1 MSIGY
6 SSASSVFSLVCA
18 AMAVLVLS
26 GGSATAQQY
35 LGNAR
40 QRCQGPVT
48 VTTSGGALQV
58 RPFEA
63 RSAEVNTANVQWQC
77 PDQPQPG
84 QIQCPANTNKVLVDR
99 SQGGNTFS
107 VVCLHQ

>member
-6 SSASSVFSLVCA
+6 SSAPSVFSLVCA

-26 GGSATAQQY
+26 GDGASAQQY

-63 RSAEVNTANVQWQC
+63 RSAEVSTSNVQWQC

-99 SQGGNTFS
+99 SQGGSIFS
-107 VVCLHQ
+107 IICLQK

>member
-1 MSIGY
+1 MCAGVKLTSGLFLAL
-6 SSASSVFSLVCA
+6 SCALLLSAL
-18 AMAVLVLS
+18 LPQT
-26 GGSATAQQY
+26 GTAQQY

-63 RSAEVNTANVQWQC
+63 RSAEVGGAAVRWQC
-77 PDQPQPG
+77 PDQQQAGEVP
-84 QIQCPANTNKVLVDR
+84 CPAGTNKVLIDR
-99 SQGGNTFS
+99 SQGGSIFS
-107 VVCLHQ
+107 IICLQK